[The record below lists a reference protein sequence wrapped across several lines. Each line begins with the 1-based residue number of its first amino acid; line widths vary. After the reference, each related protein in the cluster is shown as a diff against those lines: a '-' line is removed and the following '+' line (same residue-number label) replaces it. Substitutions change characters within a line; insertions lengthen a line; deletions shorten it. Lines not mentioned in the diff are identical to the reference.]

1 MRTALSGLYPPD
13 AERHGQRGAKGRLA
27 AAATRALGGSVTTVA
42 GGRWRG
48 ALELPGQGLSVGG
61 LERDGRLGFGLWRR
75 DELIPISDCPV
86 HTGSV
91 RLLARGLMRALPP
104 GPEFPLAF
112 YVQSG
117 AQATLILKTHRVPD
131 PGWLDDERRAELAA
145 SGLEGLWLHLHPA
158 AGRRLFA
165 RSRWT
170 LLWGQ
175 PRSRDTFGLEY
186 GPTAFQQLI
195 PALYRQALDAA
206 KDFLAPGP
214 GDSLADLYCGIGASL
229 ARWTRRGARVIGA
242 ELGGEAVA
250 CAGRNAPDALVLRGK
265 CADRIPQLRDWTPAS
280 GTRLLYL
287 NPPRTGLEP
296 AVLAWMTD
304 DYRPERLAYLSC
316 SASTLSRYLRGLTAT
331 GYIVERLIPYDFF
344 PQTHHVETLAL
355 LKVEG
360 ARSLSDLGIPAFRV
374 KLSQILFSTIRC
386 THAHAGCL
394 ERM

>member
-1 MRTALSGLYPPD
+1 MASEAQKADWLR
-13 AERHGQRGAKGRLA
+13 RLLA
-27 AAATRALGGSVTTVA
+27 PWANRLLPLRAVA
-42 GGRWRG
+42 GAARWNYRG
-48 ALELPGQGLSVGG
+48 KVCLSAVWNATAGWN
-61 LERDGRLGFGLWRR
+61 FGLWRR
-75 DELIPISDCPV
+75 DELIPIPDCPV

-165 RSRWT
+165 RSGWT

-206 KDFLAPGP
+206 EDFLAPGP

-250 CAGRNAPDALVLRGK
+250 CAGRNAPDAFVLRGK

-316 SASTLSRYLRGLTAT
+316 SVSTLSRDLRGLTAT

-355 LKVEG
+355 LKAEN
-360 ARSLSDLGIPAFRV
+360 ARGLSDFRY
-374 KLSQILFSTIRC
+374 
-386 THAHAGCL
+386 
-394 ERM
+394 